1 MPSAACSH
9 GTGDASRRQTLVRS
23 TEGIIP
29 LFQRYISSYADALTC
44 ARRRPPNG
52 LSASRYHLSTMEE
65 DVTDDASVD
74 CNSTNL
80 VKVLMRMEAEDN
92 CIA

>member
-1 MPSAACSH
+1 
-9 GTGDASRRQTLVRS
+9 
-23 TEGIIP
+23 
-29 LFQRYISSYADALTC
+29 
-44 ARRRPPNG
+44 
-52 LSASRYHLSTMEE
+52 MEE